1 MKKIVLMMKFYLVFT
16 FLGVLNVIAG
26 SAYSQENLKLNLKE
40 VSLMTLFREIQK
52 QTGID
57 FVYNEEQCRDFGKVS
72 VEISDGTVEQLLQ
85 QVFDSSKLTYRFEN
99 GVIMIK
105 ALDEMRPQ
113 EQKVQI
119 SGSVVDTKGQPL
131 PGVTILLK
139 GTTVGCVTDSEGNF
153 RLELPMRENIVL
165 SFSFVGMKTI
175 EVAYSGQ
182 KEMKVVLEEE
192 ITEMEQ
198 VNVISTGYYDI
209 DKSKMTGAVEVVTA
223 REIAGKGYTSIDEVL
238 RGTLAGVSVM
248 NVSGRP
254 GAQAQIR
261 IRGVNSLTGNMEP
274 MWIVDGMPMQGNLP
288 TSVGVGA
295 TDLENTVLTSGIGNI
310 SPDDVESITILK
322 DAAAAAIYGSRAA
335 NGVIVIKTKRG
346 RVGKS
351 YINVQS
357 SFAISEAPK
366 NRLEMMN
373 SEEKIAFERSLY
385 EDFPNA
391 TLRGRAS
398 LLYKGIDEGTIS
410 RADAMAELENMRQ
423 INTDWFDEIFRVA
436 LNHKHVVTL
445 SGGSETTQFYSSINY
460 SNEQGVIPNNDYKH
474 FGATL
479 KLTHDFN
486 RNLRI
491 LFDVSSSL
499 RTEKSSAS
507 AVNPLYYATFANP
520 YERPY
525 DENGNYAYDYSYEP
539 ELSKVKDG
547 YMYDFNMLKDLRENT
562 AKTKYGSNQVN
573 LQLEWKLFEGFMYS
587 LAGTVSN
594 TSSYTRK
601 EIAPGSYTSKVKSWI
616 LDLYSE
622 NEIPDNLNL
631 GALQENTSRSFG
643 WTVRNQIKYARE
655 LKEDHFVNI
664 VVGHEVSAVESNSFM
679 QYSPQYDVDK
689 GLIGYPNLDGVNA
702 GDLDLDRLHET
713 SKGQDRSVSVFA
725 TASYSYKDRYVV
737 AGSSRWDGADII
749 GTDNRFSPLWNVSLK
764 WNMHEENF
772 MKSCRFV
779 NVLSL
784 RGSYGF
790 TGSID
795 RNAYPFTLM
804 TYGSL
809 RYYDGIQLP
818 IDVMPGNP
826 SVKWQKKEDRSIG
839 LDFSLFNY
847 RINGTVNYYCNDVN
861 NLLGDKKIP
870 YSTGRGSVVANLS
883 SLRNSGWEFSLN
895 TVNIDH
901 ENFRWTTSFNI
912 ALNDNKITDAFY
924 EKISDLYTIRRK
936 YQIEGY
942 PVNAW
947 FGFKTAGI
955 NPQTG
960 EYMIYT
966 DAKDE
971 DGHPKGYPYGNGY
984 IADGSTYSTENAYY
998 LGEAEPPISGGFGT
1012 TLTYKRLSLNA
1023 QFAFM
1028 TGHKIESFKSY
1039 NGSLMNASRLNQL
1052 KTEANRWRKP
1062 GDITNVPKYTTSTT
1076 TLSLLEITDD
1086 KLEDGSYLK
1095 CNLISLGY
1103 NLPSNLCQKLGLS
1116 QLRCTFNVHNL
1127 FTWTKYRGI
1136 DPETLGAFGYPSAK
1150 KYMFT
1155 LNLGIYK

>member
-72 VEISDGTVEQLLQ
+72 VEISDGMVEQLLQ

-737 AGSSRWDGADII
+737 AGRSLWDGADII

-1028 TGHKIESFKSY
+1028 TGHKIKSFKSY

-1062 GDITNVPKYTTSTT
+1062 GDITNVPKYTTSTA

-1155 LNLGIYK
+1155 LNLGI

>member
-72 VEISDGTVEQLLQ
+72 VENSDGMVEQLLQ

-1028 TGHKIESFKSY
+1028 TGHKIKSFKSY

-1062 GDITNVPKYTTSTT
+1062 GDITNVPKYTTSTA

-1155 LNLGIYK
+1155 LNLGI

>member
-72 VEISDGTVEQLLQ
+72 VEISDGMVEQLLQ

-622 NEIPDNLNL
+622 NEILDNLNL

-1028 TGHKIESFKSY
+1028 TGHKIKSFKSY

-1062 GDITNVPKYTTSTT
+1062 GDITNVPKYTTSTA

-1155 LNLGIYK
+1155 LNLGI

>member
-72 VEISDGTVEQLLQ
+72 VEISDGMVEQLLQ

-491 LFDVSSSL
+491 LFEVSSSL

-1028 TGHKIESFKSY
+1028 TGHKIKSFKSY

-1062 GDITNVPKYTTSTT
+1062 GDITNVPKYTTSTA

-1155 LNLGIYK
+1155 LNLGI

>member
-72 VEISDGTVEQLLQ
+72 VEISDGMVEQLLQ

-749 GTDNRFSPLWNVSLK
+749 GTDNRFSPVWNVSLK

-1028 TGHKIESFKSY
+1028 TGHKIKSFKSY

-1062 GDITNVPKYTTSTT
+1062 GDITNVPKYTTSTA

-1155 LNLGIYK
+1155 LNLGI

>member
-40 VSLMTLFREIQK
+40 VSLMTLFREIRK

-72 VEISDGTVEQLLQ
+72 VEISDGMVEQLLQ

-1028 TGHKIESFKSY
+1028 TGHKIKSFKSY

-1062 GDITNVPKYTTSTT
+1062 GDITNVPKYTTSTA

-1155 LNLGIYK
+1155 LNLGI

>member
-72 VEISDGTVEQLLQ
+72 VEISDVMVEQLLQ

-1028 TGHKIESFKSY
+1028 TGHKIKSFKSY

-1062 GDITNVPKYTTSTT
+1062 GDITNVPKYTTSTA

-1155 LNLGIYK
+1155 LNLGI

>member
-72 VEISDGTVEQLLQ
+72 VEISDGMVEQLLQ

-525 DENGNYAYDYSYEP
+525 DENGNYDYDYSYEP

-1028 TGHKIESFKSY
+1028 TGHKIKSFKSY

-1062 GDITNVPKYTTSTT
+1062 GDITNVPKYTTSTA

-1155 LNLGIYK
+1155 LNLGI

>member
-72 VEISDGTVEQLLQ
+72 VEISDGMVEQLLQ

-562 AKTKYGSNQVN
+562 AKTKYGSNQLN

-1028 TGHKIESFKSY
+1028 TGHKIKSFKSY

-1062 GDITNVPKYTTSTT
+1062 GDITNVPKYTTSTA

-1155 LNLGIYK
+1155 LNLGI

>member
-322 DAAAAAIYGSRAA
+322 DAAATAIYGSRAA

-664 VVGHEVSAVESNSFM
+664 VVGHEVSAMESNSFM

-1028 TGHKIESFKSY
+1028 TGHKIKSFKSY

-1062 GDITNVPKYTTSTT
+1062 GDITNVPKYTTSTA

-1155 LNLGIYK
+1155 LNLGI

>member
-1062 GDITNVPKYTTSTT
+1062 GDITNVPKYTTSTA

-1155 LNLGIYK
+1155 LNLGI

>member
-72 VEISDGTVEQLLQ
+72 VEISDGMVEQLLQ

-1028 TGHKIESFKSY
+1028 TGHKIKSFKSY

-1155 LNLGIYK
+1155 LNLGI

>member
-322 DAAAAAIYGSRAA
+322 DAAATAIYGSRAA

-423 INTDWFDEIFRVA
+423 INTDWFDEIFRIA
-436 LNHKHVVTL
+436 LNHNHVVTL

-1028 TGHKIESFKSY
+1028 TGHKIKSFKSY

-1062 GDITNVPKYTTSTT
+1062 GDITNVPKYTTSTA

-1155 LNLGIYK
+1155 LNLGI

>member
-72 VEISDGTVEQLLQ
+72 VEISDGMVEQLLQ

-601 EIAPGSYTSKVKSWI
+601 ELAPGSYTSKVKSWI

-1028 TGHKIESFKSY
+1028 TGHKIKSFKSY

-1062 GDITNVPKYTTSTT
+1062 GDITNVPKYTTSTA

-1155 LNLGIYK
+1155 LNLGI

>member
-72 VEISDGTVEQLLQ
+72 VEISDGMVEQLLQ

-423 INTDWFDEIFRVA
+423 INTDWFDEIFSVA

-547 YMYDFNMLKDLRENT
+547 YM
-562 AKTKYGSNQVN
+562 
-573 LQLEWKLFEGFMYS
+573 
-587 LAGTVSN
+587 
-594 TSSYTRK
+594 
-601 EIAPGSYTSKVKSWI
+601 
-616 LDLYSE
+616 
-622 NEIPDNLNL
+622 
-631 GALQENTSRSFG
+631 
-643 WTVRNQIKYARE
+643 
-655 LKEDHFVNI
+655 
-664 VVGHEVSAVESNSFM
+664 
-679 QYSPQYDVDK
+679 
-689 GLIGYPNLDGVNA
+689 
-702 GDLDLDRLHET
+702 
-713 SKGQDRSVSVFA
+713 
-725 TASYSYKDRYVV
+725 
-737 AGSSRWDGADII
+737 
-749 GTDNRFSPLWNVSLK
+749 
-764 WNMHEENF
+764 
-772 MKSCRFV
+772 
-779 NVLSL
+779 LSL
-784 RGSYGF
+784 
-790 TGSID
+790 IH
-795 RNAYPFTLM
+795 
-804 TYGSL
+804 
-809 RYYDGIQLP
+809 I
-818 IDVMPGNP
+818 
-826 SVKWQKKEDRSIG
+826 
-839 LDFSLFNY
+839 
-847 RINGTVNYYCNDVN
+847 
-861 NLLGDKKIP
+861 
-870 YSTGRGSVVANLS
+870 
-883 SLRNSGWEFSLN
+883 
-895 TVNIDH
+895 
-901 ENFRWTTSFNI
+901 
-912 ALNDNKITDAFY
+912 
-924 EKISDLYTIRRK
+924 
-936 YQIEGY
+936 
-942 PVNAW
+942 
-947 FGFKTAGI
+947 
-955 NPQTG
+955 
-960 EYMIYT
+960 
-966 DAKDE
+966 
-971 DGHPKGYPYGNGY
+971 
-984 IADGSTYSTENAYY
+984 
-998 LGEAEPPISGGFGT
+998 
-1012 TLTYKRLSLNA
+1012 
-1023 QFAFM
+1023 
-1028 TGHKIESFKSY
+1028 
-1039 NGSLMNASRLNQL
+1039 
-1052 KTEANRWRKP
+1052 
-1062 GDITNVPKYTTSTT
+1062 
-1076 TLSLLEITDD
+1076 
-1086 KLEDGSYLK
+1086 
-1095 CNLISLGY
+1095 
-1103 NLPSNLCQKLGLS
+1103 
-1116 QLRCTFNVHNL
+1116 
-1127 FTWTKYRGI
+1127 
-1136 DPETLGAFGYPSAK
+1136 
-1150 KYMFT
+1150 
-1155 LNLGIYK
+1155 

>member
-72 VEISDGTVEQLLQ
+72 VEISDGMVEQLLQ

-99 GVIMIK
+99 EVIMIK

-1028 TGHKIESFKSY
+1028 TGHKIKSFKSY

-1062 GDITNVPKYTTSTT
+1062 GDITNVPKYTTSTA

-1155 LNLGIYK
+1155 LNLGI

>member
-520 YERPY
+520 YERLY

-1155 LNLGIYK
+1155 LNLGI

>member
-1 MKKIVLMMKFYLVFT
+1 MGMGMVRPIQSLNEKAV

-72 VEISDGTVEQLLQ
+72 VEISDGMVEQLLQ

-1028 TGHKIESFKSY
+1028 TGHKIKSFKSY

-1062 GDITNVPKYTTSTT
+1062 GDITNVPKYTTSTA

-1155 LNLGIYK
+1155 LNLGI

>member
-72 VEISDGTVEQLLQ
+72 VEISDGMVEQLLQ

-165 SFSFVGMKTI
+165 SFSFVGVRAI

-795 RNAYPFTLM
+795 QNAYPFTLM

-1028 TGHKIESFKSY
+1028 TGHKIKSFKSY

-1062 GDITNVPKYTTSTT
+1062 GDITNVPKYTTSTA

-1155 LNLGIYK
+1155 LNLGI

>member
-72 VEISDGTVEQLLQ
+72 VEISDGMVEQLLQ

-622 NEIPDNLNL
+622 NEIPDNLIL

-1028 TGHKIESFKSY
+1028 TGHKIKSFKSY

-1062 GDITNVPKYTTSTT
+1062 GDITNVPKYTTSTA

-1155 LNLGIYK
+1155 LNLGI

>member
-72 VEISDGTVEQLLQ
+72 VEISDGMVEQLLQ

-1028 TGHKIESFKSY
+1028 TGHKIKSFKSY

-1062 GDITNVPKYTTSTT
+1062 GDITNVPKYTTSTA

-1127 FTWTKYRGI
+1127 FTWTKYRG
-1136 DPETLGAFGYPSAK
+1136 
-1150 KYMFT
+1150 
-1155 LNLGIYK
+1155 

>member
-72 VEISDGTVEQLLQ
+72 VEISDGMVEQLLQ

-1028 TGHKIESFKSY
+1028 TGHKIKSFKSY

-1062 GDITNVPKYTTSTT
+1062 GDITNGPKYTTSTA

-1155 LNLGIYK
+1155 LNLGI

>member
-72 VEISDGTVEQLLQ
+72 VEISDGIVEQLLQ

-310 SPDDVESITILK
+310 SPDDVESIRILK

-1028 TGHKIESFKSY
+1028 TGHKIKSFKSY

-1062 GDITNVPKYTTSTT
+1062 GDITNVPKYTTSTA

-1155 LNLGIYK
+1155 LNLGI

>member
-72 VEISDGTVEQLLQ
+72 VEISDGMVEQLLQ

-525 DENGNYAYDYSYEP
+525 DENRNYAYDYSYEP

-772 MKSCRFV
+772 MKSCRSV

-1028 TGHKIESFKSY
+1028 TGHKIKSFKSY

-1062 GDITNVPKYTTSTT
+1062 GDITNVPKYTTSTA

-1155 LNLGIYK
+1155 LNLGI

>member
-72 VEISDGTVEQLLQ
+72 VEISDGMVEQLLQ

-385 EDFPNA
+385 EDFRNA

-1028 TGHKIESFKSY
+1028 TGHKIKSFKSY

-1062 GDITNVPKYTTSTT
+1062 GDITNVPKYTTSTA

-1155 LNLGIYK
+1155 LNLGI

>member
-72 VEISDGTVEQLLQ
+72 VEISDGMVEQLLQ

-562 AKTKYGSNQVN
+562 AKTKGNY
-573 LQLEWKLFEGFMYS
+573 
-587 LAGTVSN
+587 
-594 TSSYTRK
+594 
-601 EIAPGSYTSKVKSWI
+601 IH
-616 LDLYSE
+616 LYS
-622 NEIPDNLNL
+622 ITL
-631 GALQENTSRSFG
+631 
-643 WTVRNQIKYARE
+643 V
-655 LKEDHFVNI
+655 
-664 VVGHEVSAVESNSFM
+664 
-679 QYSPQYDVDK
+679 K
-689 GLIGYPNLDGVNA
+689 GC
-702 GDLDLDRLHET
+702 
-713 SKGQDRSVSVFA
+713 K
-725 TASYSYKDRYVV
+725 
-737 AGSSRWDGADII
+737 
-749 GTDNRFSPLWNVSLK
+749 
-764 WNMHEENF
+764 
-772 MKSCRFV
+772 
-779 NVLSL
+779 
-784 RGSYGF
+784 
-790 TGSID
+790 
-795 RNAYPFTLM
+795 
-804 TYGSL
+804 
-809 RYYDGIQLP
+809 
-818 IDVMPGNP
+818 
-826 SVKWQKKEDRSIG
+826 
-839 LDFSLFNY
+839 
-847 RINGTVNYYCNDVN
+847 RI
-861 NLLGDKKIP
+861 
-870 YSTGRGSVVANLS
+870 
-883 SLRNSGWEFSLN
+883 
-895 TVNIDH
+895 
-901 ENFRWTTSFNI
+901 
-912 ALNDNKITDAFY
+912 
-924 EKISDLYTIRRK
+924 LY
-936 YQIEGY
+936 
-942 PVNAW
+942 
-947 FGFKTAGI
+947 
-955 NPQTG
+955 
-960 EYMIYT
+960 
-966 DAKDE
+966 
-971 DGHPKGYPYGNGY
+971 
-984 IADGSTYSTENAYY
+984 
-998 LGEAEPPISGGFGT
+998 
-1012 TLTYKRLSLNA
+1012 
-1023 QFAFM
+1023 
-1028 TGHKIESFKSY
+1028 
-1039 NGSLMNASRLNQL
+1039 
-1052 KTEANRWRKP
+1052 
-1062 GDITNVPKYTTSTT
+1062 
-1076 TLSLLEITDD
+1076 
-1086 KLEDGSYLK
+1086 
-1095 CNLISLGY
+1095 
-1103 NLPSNLCQKLGLS
+1103 
-1116 QLRCTFNVHNL
+1116 
-1127 FTWTKYRGI
+1127 
-1136 DPETLGAFGYPSAK
+1136 
-1150 KYMFT
+1150 
-1155 LNLGIYK
+1155 

>member
-72 VEISDGTVEQLLQ
+72 VEISDGMVEQLLQ

-1028 TGHKIESFKSY
+1028 TGHKIKSFKSY

-1062 GDITNVPKYTTSTT
+1062 GDITNVPKYTTSTA

-1127 FTWTKYRGI
+1127 FMDQISGNRSGN
-1136 DPETLGAFGYPSAK
+1136 FGCFRISEC
-1150 KYMFT
+1150 
-1155 LNLGIYK
+1155 

>member
-72 VEISDGTVEQLLQ
+72 VEISDGMVEQLLQ

-398 LLYKGIDEGTIS
+398 LLYKGNDEGTIS

-1028 TGHKIESFKSY
+1028 TGHKIKSFKSY

-1062 GDITNVPKYTTSTT
+1062 GDITNEPKYTTSTA

-1155 LNLGIYK
+1155 LNLGI

>member
-72 VEISDGTVEQLLQ
+72 VEISDGMVEQLLQ

-942 PVNAW
+942 PVNTW

-1028 TGHKIESFKSY
+1028 TGHKIKSFKSY

-1062 GDITNVPKYTTSTT
+1062 GDITNVPKYTTSTA

-1155 LNLGIYK
+1155 LNLGI

>member
-72 VEISDGTVEQLLQ
+72 VEISDGMVEQLLQ

-525 DENGNYAYDYSYEP
+525 DENGKYAYDYSYEP

-1028 TGHKIESFKSY
+1028 TGHKIKSFKSY

-1062 GDITNVPKYTTSTT
+1062 GDITNVPKYTTSTA

-1155 LNLGIYK
+1155 LNLGI

>member
-72 VEISDGTVEQLLQ
+72 VEISDGMVEQLLQ

-182 KEMKVVLEEE
+182 KEMKVVLAEE

-573 LQLEWKLFEGFMYS
+573 LQLEWKL
-587 LAGTVSN
+587 L
-594 TSSYTRK
+594 
-601 EIAPGSYTSKVKSWI
+601 KVLCI
-616 LDLYSE
+616 L
-622 NEIPDNLNL
+622 
-631 GALQENTSRSFG
+631 
-643 WTVRNQIKYARE
+643 
-655 LKEDHFVNI
+655 
-664 VVGHEVSAVESNSFM
+664 
-679 QYSPQYDVDK
+679 
-689 GLIGYPNLDGVNA
+689 
-702 GDLDLDRLHET
+702 
-713 SKGQDRSVSVFA
+713 
-725 TASYSYKDRYVV
+725 
-737 AGSSRWDGADII
+737 
-749 GTDNRFSPLWNVSLK
+749 
-764 WNMHEENF
+764 
-772 MKSCRFV
+772 
-779 NVLSL
+779 
-784 RGSYGF
+784 
-790 TGSID
+790 
-795 RNAYPFTLM
+795 
-804 TYGSL
+804 
-809 RYYDGIQLP
+809 
-818 IDVMPGNP
+818 
-826 SVKWQKKEDRSIG
+826 
-839 LDFSLFNY
+839 
-847 RINGTVNYYCNDVN
+847 
-861 NLLGDKKIP
+861 
-870 YSTGRGSVVANLS
+870 
-883 SLRNSGWEFSLN
+883 
-895 TVNIDH
+895 
-901 ENFRWTTSFNI
+901 
-912 ALNDNKITDAFY
+912 
-924 EKISDLYTIRRK
+924 
-936 YQIEGY
+936 
-942 PVNAW
+942 
-947 FGFKTAGI
+947 
-955 NPQTG
+955 
-960 EYMIYT
+960 
-966 DAKDE
+966 
-971 DGHPKGYPYGNGY
+971 
-984 IADGSTYSTENAYY
+984 
-998 LGEAEPPISGGFGT
+998 
-1012 TLTYKRLSLNA
+1012 
-1023 QFAFM
+1023 
-1028 TGHKIESFKSY
+1028 
-1039 NGSLMNASRLNQL
+1039 
-1052 KTEANRWRKP
+1052 
-1062 GDITNVPKYTTSTT
+1062 
-1076 TLSLLEITDD
+1076 
-1086 KLEDGSYLK
+1086 
-1095 CNLISLGY
+1095 
-1103 NLPSNLCQKLGLS
+1103 
-1116 QLRCTFNVHNL
+1116 
-1127 FTWTKYRGI
+1127 
-1136 DPETLGAFGYPSAK
+1136 
-1150 KYMFT
+1150 
-1155 LNLGIYK
+1155 